1 MFDQG
6 QDNGDGGGEDVD
18 DVPAAGDEELG
29 EPGEGGVLRRVDQ
42 GHLGGKDGDGGDGDD
57 VDHRQDD

>member
-1 MFDQG
+1 MFDQD

-42 GHLGGKDGDGGDGDD
+42 GHLGGNDGAGGD
-57 VDHRQDD
+57 VEKT